1 MLAFRVQLNGKKLAT
16 VGIPGPHV
24 LTAMIT
30 SVTRGK
36 EARRRWP
43 RDVAFQAKELTLQLG
58 GMVSHRGG
66 ANEHVQWANVD
77 LKAGDTVN
85 LTIVDTARVD
95 EPSQRTK
102 TERATVETAERRQ
115 LAHLQRK
122 YSPRARRSTNR

>member
-30 SVTRGK
+30 SVARGK

-43 RDVAFQAKELTLQLG
+43 RDVAFQAKELTLQIG
-58 GMVSHRGG
+58 GMISRERAH
-66 ANEHVQWANVD
+66 EHLEWANVD
-77 LKAGDTVN
+77 LKAGDAVS

-95 EPSQRTK
+95 KPAQRKK
-102 TERATVETAERRQ
+102 TERATIETAERRQ
-115 LAHLQRK
+115 LSRLQRK
-122 YSPRARRSTNR
+122 YPPRARRSTNR